1 MEATEIINNE
11 EVIENAAEEVIKQSS
26 SSGAGA
32 LVGVVVIT
40 AIGSIVLFEKVLK
53 PGAKW
58 VYGKVKKNTGNVIN
72 AEFKE
77 VKSGEV
83 SAASDEA

>member
-1 MEATEIINNE
+1 MEANEIINNE
-11 EVIENAAEEVIKQSS
+11 EVIENAAEEVVKQTS

-58 VYGKVKKNTGNVIN
+58 VYGKMKKNTGNVIN

-83 SAASDEA
+83 PAANDEA